1 MSRCVTFP
9 IIVASGELGG
19 TTRFRGRTSLFFFF
33 YASSFQ
39 EGKHAI
45 LGRHQ
50 IWRGW
55 RDSCRI
61 IYRLRARSVFFSPF
75 SGGFRG
81 FAGSF
86 AHTGDIISPIP
97 PPPHFFSRFI
107 LFYFVFL
114 YLRRKRKANES
125 RLINTFVIEAR
136 DKRVLHEGNVSRLLP
151 TRSHLSRFVSI
162 LSMYIWLFH
171 EFVSSQIS

>member
-9 IIVASGELGG
+9 VIVASGELGG

-97 PPPHFFSRFI
+97 TLPPSVLLLFYFI
-107 LFYFVFL
+107 LFFSISEGSG
-114 YLRRKRKANES
+114 KPTN
-125 RLINTFVIEAR
+125 R
-136 DKRVLHEGNVSRLLP
+136 D
-151 TRSHLSRFVSI
+151 
-162 LSMYIWLFH
+162 
-171 EFVSSQIS
+171 

>member
-9 IIVASGELGG
+9 VIVASGELGG

-97 PPPHFFSRFI
+97 PSLTSSLVLFYFI
-107 LFYFVFL
+107 LFFSISEGSG
-114 YLRRKRKANES
+114 KPTN
-125 RLINTFVIEAR
+125 R
-136 DKRVLHEGNVSRLLP
+136 D
-151 TRSHLSRFVSI
+151 
-162 LSMYIWLFH
+162 
-171 EFVSSQIS
+171 

>member
-9 IIVASGELGG
+9 VIVAP
-19 TTRFRGRTSLFFFF
+19 RGAWRNDTFSRADKSFFFF

-97 PPPHFFSRFI
+97 PPLTSSLVLFYFI
-107 LFYFVFL
+107 LFFSISEGSG
-114 YLRRKRKANES
+114 KPTN
-125 RLINTFVIEAR
+125 R
-136 DKRVLHEGNVSRLLP
+136 D
-151 TRSHLSRFVSI
+151 
-162 LSMYIWLFH
+162 
-171 EFVSSQIS
+171 

>member
-9 IIVASGELGG
+9 VIVASGELGG

-61 IYRLRARSVFFSPF
+61 IYRLRARSVFFSSF

-97 PPPHFFSRFI
+97 PPPSLLLSFYFI
-107 LFYFVFL
+107 LFCFSL
-114 YLRRKRKANES
+114 SQKEAES
-125 RLINTFVIEAR
+125 QRIET
-136 DKRVLHEGNVSRLLP
+136 N
-151 TRSHLSRFVSI
+151 
-162 LSMYIWLFH
+162 
-171 EFVSSQIS
+171 